1 MAGFF
6 HIVAVRPLARVQT
19 GPKDEPVTTTEP
31 AIITTQSG
39 TTNQTRI
46 AIGSGP
52 TRTRKVHR
60 AWIVAAATLIATVG
74 AAGFR
79 ATPGVLIDP
88 LQAAFG
94 WSRGTIS
101 AAVSVNLVLY
111 GLTAPFAAAL
121 MERFGL
127 RRVVGVALVLVA
139 AGSALTVF
147 MTAPWQLIL
156 CWGVLVGLGTGSMA
170 LAFVATVTSR
180 WFVARRGLVTGV
192 LTAGGATGQLIFLP
206 VLAVIVAAHGWKAA
220 ALVVAAGALVVA
232 PLAVWM
238 LRDYPADIGVQ
249 PYGGTSADA
258 ATRIVRQPGEPGAAR
273 RTLSALRMAS
283 KTMTF
288 WFLVG
293 SFAICGASTNGLVG
307 TQFIPAAHDHGL
319 PETTAASLLALV
331 GVFDIVGTIFSGW
344 LTDRFDSRVLLAVY
358 YLLRGVSLMILPDL
372 FAGSAQ
378 PKMLIFIIFYGLDWV
393 ATVPPTIA
401 LCRLHFKENASIV
414 FGWVFAAHQIGAAIA
429 ATGSAMVRDQ
439 LGTYNAAW
447 YGAGLLCLLATLLA
461 LMVRAPGAGMRQ
473 WRLAQP

>member
-1 MAGFF
+1 VTPPAG
-6 HIVAVRPLARVQT
+6 
-19 GPKDEPVTTTEP
+19 
-31 AIITTQSG
+31 
-39 TTNQTRI
+39 
-46 AIGSGP
+46 
-52 TRTRKVHR
+52 RTRKIHR
-60 AWIVAAATLIATVG
+60 AWIVALATLIATVG

-101 AAVSVNLVLY
+101 AAVSVNLILY

-127 RRVVGVALVLVA
+127 RRVVGVALLLVA
-139 AGSALTVF
+139 AGSGLTVF

-206 VLAVIVAAHGWKAA
+206 VLAVIVGAHGWKAA
-220 ALVVAAGALVVA
+220 ALTVAGGALIVA

-238 LRDYPADIGVQ
+238 LRDFPSDVGLS
-249 PYGGTSADA
+249 PYGGQASAA
-258 ATRIVRQPGEPGAAR
+258 ATRIERVPGEPGPAR
-273 RTLSALRMAS
+273 RTLSTLRAAS
-283 KTMTF
+283 TTMTF
-288 WFLVG
+288 WFLAG

-344 LTDRFDSRVLLAVY
+344 LTDRFDSRMLLGVY
-358 YLLRGVSLMILPDL
+358 YLLRGLSLLVLPDL
-372 FAGSAQ
+372 FAGTAQ

-401 LCRLHFKENASIV
+401 LCRQHFGENASIV
-414 FGWVFAAHQIGAAIA
+414 FGWVFASHQIGAAVA

-439 LGTYNAAW
+439 LGTYTAAW
-447 YGAGLLCLLATLLA
+447 YAAGCLCLVATVLA
-461 LMVRAPGAGMRQ
+461 LMVRAPGASTRR
-473 WRLAQP
+473 WRLSPA